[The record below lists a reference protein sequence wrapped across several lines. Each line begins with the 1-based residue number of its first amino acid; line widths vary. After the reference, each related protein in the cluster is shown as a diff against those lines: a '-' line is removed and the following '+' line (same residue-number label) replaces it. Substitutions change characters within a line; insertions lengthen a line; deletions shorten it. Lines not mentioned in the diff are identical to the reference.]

1 MYGSALP
8 PPEKAETPPVV
19 TSTPRSPWRS
29 LARFGAAVVGCGVL
43 VGLAGLRSSS
53 SFASISLA
61 TGDVSWTVSNEYE
74 RRLGYRIGEGIYPW
88 AHTVEVYKV
97 TTIEVR
103 FYHLLS
109 LTFFF
114 ALPACVTLLRFRM

>member
-29 LARFGAAVVGCGVL
+29 VARFGAAVVGCGVL

-53 SFASISLA
+53 SFASISLS

-88 AHTVEVYKV
+88 AHTVELYRV
-97 TTIEVR
+97 TTMEVR
-103 FYHLLS
+103 PFYFF
-109 LTFFF
+109 TFFMF
-114 ALPACVTLLRFRM
+114 SSLYPLVTLLRFRM